1 MEQKIGKINL
11 SDPNSIKNTQMLLAQ
26 AKANYELNKPKM
38 WIVLV
43 FGIIVGM
50 ILGVNIPYLINKINH
65 SLYSRKS
72 LDNIMKT
79 LLGDYKIDQAL
90 TDELMIVAYEY
101 NSERPRFYSKWFA
114 ERNKDIYN
122 VPIGNAT
129 GASSAAPTF
138 FDPKVNVNGF
148 NMSELLI
155 DGGVIC
161 NNPALYAYQL
171 AYNFHKQRKIRVMSV
186 GTGEKPF
193 SKVDAKTFDIA
204 DTLLKMGEFMMNMD
218 TYTADN
224 WL

>member
-1 MEQKIGKINL
+1 
-11 SDPNSIKNTQMLLAQ
+11 MLLAQ